1 METAKTI
8 KSKRAMSRSK
18 KITANFI
25 GLAIYL
31 YLSNIHAACE
41 FRAMVG
47 AGECLQTVNEE
58 LEPLRAF
65 SLR

>member
-1 METAKTI
+1 METAKTV
-8 KSKRAMSRSK
+8 KSKRTLSRSK
-18 KITANFI
+18 KITAVFI

-47 AGECLQTVNEE
+47 AGECLQTVDEE